1 MAPAFALDF
10 CMAPAVTLDTQLTIY
25 YFVVLDIMIHI
36 LNEAM
41 SWFHLTK
48 SDCYVRRAL
57 LSLVH
62 VLHLVLY
69 SSGARGCNNLQ
80 NCRVYQLLGEAGT
93 YYGVRFG
100 KNIPWATE
108 FPFGVIRDPQY
119 VGSILSLLACLSWVP
134 FLYIFLW
141 VLGYAFIIQVESMED
156 PATRAKPLS

>member
-1 MAPAFALDF
+1 MKLCLGSILSRVTAMLD
-10 CMAPAVTLDTQLTIY
+10 VHSY
-25 YFVVLDIMIHI
+25 
-36 LNEAM
+36 
-41 SWFHLTK
+41 
-48 SDCYVRRAL
+48 R
-57 LSLVH
+57 LSMFYI
-62 VLHLVLY
+62 LVLY
-69 SSGARGCNNLQ
+69 SIGAHACDNLH

-100 KNIPWATE
+100 KNIPWVTE

-141 VLGYAFIIQVESMED
+141 VLGYAFMIQVESKED

>member
-10 CMAPAVTLDTQLTIY
+10 CIAPAVTLDTQLTIY

-41 SWFHLTK
+41 SWFHLIK

-69 SSGARGCNNLQ
+69 SIGARGCVIIYKTAGCI
-80 NCRVYQLLGEAGT
+80 NCWEKLALTMVSALGRISLGQQSFLLE
-93 YYGVRFG
+93 
-100 KNIPWATE
+100 
-108 FPFGVIRDPQY
+108 
-119 VGSILSLLACLSWVP
+119 
-134 FLYIFLW
+134 
-141 VLGYAFIIQVESMED
+141 
-156 PATRAKPLS
+156 